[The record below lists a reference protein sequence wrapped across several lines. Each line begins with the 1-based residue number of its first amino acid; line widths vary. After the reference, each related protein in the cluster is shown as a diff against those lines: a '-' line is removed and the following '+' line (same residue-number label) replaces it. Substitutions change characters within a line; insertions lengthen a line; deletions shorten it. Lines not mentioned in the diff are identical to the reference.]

1 MRAWIERRGTRKV
14 TVRKRGSGRKWGS
27 VGRDRIDYYL
37 IPSVAQVQH
46 PAISVTLLAHTRG
59 IHLKR
64 KSLSVTSRRA
74 FYLFAMRAKDKALS
88 SFRVS
93 SLTTTI
99 SAQTRGLPSAVTAAY
114 MLSWYSLV
122 VEIIQTILCDMVEY
136 R

>member
-1 MRAWIERRGTRKV
+1 MRTWIERRGTRKV
-14 TVRKRGSGRKWGS
+14 MVRKRGSGRKWWS
-27 VGRDRIDYYL
+27 VGRNRIYYL
-37 IPSVAQVQH
+37 IPLIAQVQH

-74 FYLFAMRAKDKALS
+74 FYLFAMHAKDKALS

-93 SLTTTI
+93 LLTTTTI

-114 MLSWYSLV
+114 MRSWYSLV
-122 VEIIQTILCDMVEY
+122 VEIIETILRDIIEY